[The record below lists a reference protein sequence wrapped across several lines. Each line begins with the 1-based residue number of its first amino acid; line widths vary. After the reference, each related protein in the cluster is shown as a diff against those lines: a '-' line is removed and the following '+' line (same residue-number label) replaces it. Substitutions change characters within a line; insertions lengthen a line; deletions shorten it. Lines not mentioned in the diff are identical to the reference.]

1 MSKPR
6 QCELCPAP
14 LGEAYIVVH
23 DPQGI
28 SGHFHT
34 DCWAGAYAANQ
45 FARHWSKARGG
56 VTADV
61 RTRAHADA
69 ETLISER

>member
-6 QCELCPAP
+6 HCELCVVP
-14 LGEAYIVVH
+14 LGDAYIVVH

-34 DCWAGAYAANQ
+34 DCWAGAYAAYQ
-45 FARHWSKARGG
+45 FSKHFPKARGG
-56 VTADV
+56 CTADV
-61 RTRAHADA
+61 RMRHADA

>member
-6 QCELCPAP
+6 ECGLCPSP
-14 LGEAYIVVH
+14 LGDAYIVVH

-34 DCWAGAYAANQ
+34 DCWAAAYAAHQ
-45 FARHWSKARGG
+45 FNKAFPKARGG
-56 VTADV
+56 VTANV
-61 RTRAHADA
+61 QSRHADA